1 MGTGV
6 TVSVQ
11 RVCEALEPLFMSTL
25 PTWSRLDHARP
36 FLDGSDP
43 TMRGFHS
50 AIRQSSPSIRA
61 VRDTARLDGSTIIAS
76 QQFFGLF
83 NPSRN
88 RTLTQWQFDTLRNE
102 NARGI
107 VEQALRAALDV
118 LSLRGR
124 AHPMATV
131 TAWIFPADPANAYT
145 MLSCHGLEAWGDT
158 PGAVAVQLWPSRA
171 NIARLPLVTIRAL
184 ALGYRSAI
192 TGPNSSP
199 TVAEH
204 LVREGLAS
212 TLVCELHAGPG
223 APWAIPFTRP
233 SDWRDTLRSIAH
245 ASGFES
251 YANLPVNVY
260 GVTAPAGADHLPD
273 PPMVNVEHMALIHAR
288 CLQARGTVDPVE
300 IAGLLYGDE
309 PLAMNGHPVLGL
321 PFASGFAVAHS
332 VVSAGIRRL
341 GCTIAEAFHL
351 PTYELVGT

>member
-6 TVSVQ
+6 TVTVQ

-25 PTWSRLDHARP
+25 PARTRLDRARP

-43 TMRGFHS
+43 TMHGFHRAVRRSS
-50 AIRQSSPSIRA
+50 ASMRA
-61 VRDTARLDGSTIIAS
+61 VRDTARLDGSTIMS
-76 QQFFGLF
+76 NQQFFGLF

-88 RTLTQWQFDTLRNE
+88 RTLTKWQFDAFRSE
-102 NARGI
+102 DARGV
-107 VEQALRAALDV
+107 VEQALLTAIGF

-124 AHPMATV
+124 THPISTV
-131 TAWIFPADPANAYT
+131 TAWIFPADPSNAHT

-171 NIARLPLVTIRAL
+171 NIARLPLVTIRAV
-184 ALGYRSAI
+184 ALGYRSAV
-192 TGPNSSP
+192 TGPISSP
-199 TVAEH
+199 TFAEH

-212 TLVCELHAGPG
+212 TLVCDLHAGPG

-233 SDWRDTLRSIAH
+233 SDWHDTLRSIAQV
-245 ASGFES
+245 SGFES

-273 PPMVNVEHMALIHAR
+273 PPMVNAERMALIQAR
-288 CLQARGTVDPVE
+288 CMEARGTVDPVE

-332 VVSAGIRRL
+332 VVSAGLRRV